1 MVGSEPRVDSSPPRR
16 RVRRWLLVIGLS
28 VVLLLATAFVV
39 LRVKFEGEDLGNN
52 IASILNKRMRGRIEI
67 GSIEWQTKDLK
78 KIVTGGWIPIVVK
91 NVKVWDDCALSQVLV
106 AGADEFRV
114 GDPNEDCTPDERPD
128 SDPNSKRKPRKQLV
142 RTPLVTVEID
152 AHALLFGNHDFV
164 FRNLWVHGGQALI
177 EETREP
183 YPLHAYDKTSV
194 TIITAFYPRMEAGF
208 RAGIY
213 ADSAPPVFD
222 LRDIHV
228 RDLDLYVNFK
238 PYQPETGPPDQIGFG
253 FTARLEHVN
262 IDSDDK
268 ADAGGDAAAKHS
280 FLYMDPTD
288 PLIAKFY
295 VRLAVTSP
303 RALIRIQDEGPR
315 TSFRMPIPGIVPGAD
330 NGPPKERVARYDV
343 GLVDVKLNRL
353 AQLPTE
359 WPKHDFIANT
369 LEIDLEARTAPCEL
383 APGEPEDGRL
393 IPRYRFEDKESG
405 SIHLTGELNSYFDR
419 PYDGSWNLKLDA
431 KNLGPMVRTCIKS
444 TVGGDDLNGTITLT
458 GPFVASPKVGLDLE
472 NVDFDLPLRAD
483 EPPLQLTL
491 AEVHGGIDLV
501 NEQGFIDKTKALIR
515 GGKEPG
521 EVEVSATFGLRPFI
535 ANAQVEITK
544 AIDAGRFLPPKVA
557 RAAGKF
563 LKGRLRAKGDTTPG
577 EGFALEDF
585 DLSLGLTPTGTSL
598 RVHKGRLFTNDSFG
612 SIHVEKVA
620 IEAGQSHAVF
630 DGLIDILHDDLRMRI
645 EGTFPDL
652 GVWLQRFDLPA
663 FVGGAGGGSVII
675 IQGPLKNPTI
685 NVSSQLSGV
694 PCLDKLQ
701 LVDTQFKD
709 GIVDIRRMTSAGLGG
724 ELVGSGRVRVDGVGP
739 PFVEHLT
746 IAGRRIDAAKLC
758 GLVGTVKGTL
768 DTVDAQL
775 DRVSL
780 VKGRSAMD
788 WLDFAKVYATARK
801 LTIKGDTY
809 SDFALCVN
817 QPNDARC
824 RPRPMYA
831 SADDLEKCATA
842 KRSGGSCVVT
852 TAVRDAGGVLDATVA
867 KLPPIRGTAR
877 QTAMPA
883 RLGGAISVDLPLAI
897 LEQFLKKRITGGD
910 ARMTLH
916 LSGTPLAPQADGH
929 VTLLRTWLMNAF
941 IGDSQ
946 LRVEPT
952 TLPSGK
958 PGIRI
963 DGSMLA
969 ERLQIHGTL
978 GTTAPFP
985 VEVAITGRRIELD
998 AVADLT
1004 KLVGLPE
1011 PLHGWVSGTITVKTE
1026 LFPAKPVEPE
1036 AWVELTELVATV
1048 NHRASD
1054 GRLTP
1059 LRLSVIDQAP
1069 GQRAAFSA
1077 RVTPTS
1083 LELACKDPTA
1093 PGGRAPCST
1102 LVATPAGKVEIRG
1115 HATPSSVAIEA
1126 QGLLDLALVQ
1136 PLLDAQFDE
1145 ASGQVQ
1151 LAASISGTFNKPT
1164 YEASIDLDPSGM
1176 WKKDPKL
1183 ANPIRLRPVG
1193 GDTVLEAPTG
1203 LIKLANGSL
1212 GFTDVML
1219 QVRDQHRDEAGELH
1233 VKGNITLDGFTPANW
1248 SVLISGKLAG
1258 KMLLV
1263 AVPGKV
1269 SQAGG
1274 LAEID
1279 GDLILSGKGK
1289 LPLVSGTLKFDTTGT
1304 DRPFSLIP
1312 RGVRRELS
1320 FNKGSIDIETS
1331 VSAGNHRTYEL
1342 AINDVRGSIDGEGS
1356 LSNINGTVD
1365 FLDNE
1370 LASLSVKLDADNIP
1384 FKVPGTLDLVLSAR
1398 DVLIDKP
1405 EGVNR
1410 LGISGN
1416 VAMIDGNYTNDFE
1429 LTDQI
1434 RSIGSSAPPAKPF
1447 WEEYPL
1453 LGNAELHL
1461 TLDVRKFSVK
1471 NNIATIDLVGPLLE
1485 ISNTPRDP
1493 RMSGSIRVE
1502 HGEFRIPGTRAK
1514 FIRTAGNI
1522 DFAENQRAGDPQLNV
1537 TSEAD
1542 YRDLSG
1548 QEHLITLSI
1557 TGALSNPQ
1565 WDLRTSTGYNKSQTL
1580 SLLVLGRNQE
1590 SLRRSLGDQGLGGD
1604 PTKQDPTTNPSQGFA
1619 DQIVKDLAGD
1629 WVSSLLG
1636 DSLTKASGLDVLRLE
1651 ISFGSIGLRI
1661 EKNLLENLKAIG
1673 DGEQTIRGSTI
1684 NVRGELKTP
1693 YRLSPSDAG
1702 VSIQGGILRKNFYDP
1717 AEEDIDDTS
1726 IKLVYRHI
1734 FIP

>member
-28 VVLLLATAFVV
+28 VVLLLATAFAV
-39 LRVKFEGEDLGNN
+39 LRVKFEGEDLGSN

-67 GSIEWQTKDLK
+67 GSIEWQTRDLK
-78 KIVTGGWIPIVVK
+78 KLVTGGWIPVVIK
-91 NVKVWDDCALSQVLV
+91 NVKVWDDCALSQVLG
-106 AGADEFRV
+106 GADELRV

-128 SDPNSKRKPRKQLV
+128 SDPGSRRKPRKMLV
-142 RTPLVTVEID
+142 RTPLVTLEID

-194 TIITAFYPRMEAGF
+194 TIITAFYPRMAAGF

-222 LRDIHV
+222 LRDIHI
-228 RDLDLYVNFK
+228 RDLELFVNFK
-238 PYQPETGPPDQIGFG
+238 PYQPDKAPPDQIGFG

-262 IDSDDK
+262 VDSEDTPGTD
-268 ADAGGDAAAKHS
+268 ADSRRS

-295 VRLAVTSP
+295 VRLAVTSTK
-303 RALIRIQDEGPR
+303 ALIRVQDEGPR
-315 TSFRMPIPGIVPGAD
+315 TSFRMPVPSLTPGASEA
-330 NGPPKERVARYDV
+330 PPKDRIARYDL
-343 GLVDVKLNRL
+343 GLVDVRLNRL

-369 LEIDLEARTAPCEL
+369 LELDLSARTAPCEL
-383 APGEPEDGRL
+383 APGEPEDGQL
-393 IPRYRFEDKESG
+393 VPRYKFEAAESG

-444 TVGGDDLNGTITLT
+444 TVGGDNLNGTITLT

-472 NVDFDLPLRAD
+472 NVDFDLPLRSD

-557 RAAGKF
+557 RAAGRF

-585 DLSLGLTPTGTSL
+585 DLSLGPTPTGTSL
-598 RVHKGRLFTNDSFG
+598 RVHKGRLFTNNNFG

-620 IEAGQSHAVF
+620 VEAGQSHAVF
-630 DGLIDILHDDLRMRI
+630 DGLVDILHDDIRMRI
-645 EGTFPDL
+645 EGVFPDL
-652 GVWLQRFDLPA
+652 GVWLQRFELPA
-663 FVGGAGGGSVII
+663 FVAGAGGGSVII
-675 IQGPLKNPTI
+675 ITGPIKSPKILVNTEL
-685 NVSSQLSGV
+685 NGV
-694 PCLDKLQ
+694 PCLDRVKLT
-701 LVDTQFKD
+701 DTQYD
-709 GIVDIRRMTSAGLGG
+709 QATGLLEIRSLSSQGLGG
-724 ELVGSGRVRVDGVGP
+724 ELTGSGRVSTSSGT
-739 PFVEHLT
+739 PFIDHLSVS
-746 IAGRRIDAAKLC
+746 GRRIDAARLC
-758 GLVGTVKGTL
+758 GLGGIVKGTL

-775 DRVSL
+775 DRVSV
-780 VKGRSAMD
+780 VKGRPAME
-788 WLDFAKVYATARK
+788 WLDFAKAHATAKK
-801 LTIKGDTY
+801 LTIKGDAY
-809 SDFALCVN
+809 SDFSLCVN
-817 QPNDARC
+817 QPSDERC

-831 SADDLEKCATA
+831 SADDLAKCATA
-842 KRSGGSCVVT
+842 KKTGGSCIVT
-852 TAVRDAGGVLDATVA
+852 SALRDAGGVLDATIA
-867 KLPPIRGTAR
+867 KLPPTKGT
-877 QTAMPA
+877 TKKPGLPA
-883 RLGGAISVDLPLAI
+883 QLGGAVSVDLPLAI
-897 LEQFLKKRITGGD
+897 LEQFLKKKIVGGD

-941 IGDSQ
+941 VGDSQ

-952 TLPSGK
+952 TLAGGR

-969 ERLQIHGTL
+969 QRLQIHGTL

-985 VEVAITGRRIELD
+985 VELSVSGRRIELD

-1004 KLVGLPE
+1004 KLAGLPE
-1011 PLHGWVSGTITVKTE
+1011 PLQGWVSGTITVKTE
-1026 LFPAKPVEPE
+1026 LFPTKPVEPE
-1036 AWVELTELVATV
+1036 AWVEISELVAIV

-1069 GQRAAFSA
+1069 GQRAALSA
-1077 RVTPTS
+1077 RITPSS
-1083 LELACKDPTA
+1083 LELACKDPAA

-1115 HATPSSVAIEA
+1115 HATQTSLAIEA
-1126 QGLLDLALVQ
+1126 LGLLDLSLVQ

-1145 ASGQVQ
+1145 ASGLVQ
-1151 LAASISGTFNKPT
+1151 LTAAVTGTMAKPT
-1164 YEASIDLDPSGM
+1164 YEASIDLDPNGA
-1176 WKKDPKL
+1176 WKKDPKA
-1183 ANPIRLRPVG
+1183 ANPVRLRPVG

-1219 QVRDQHRDEAGELH
+1219 QVRDQHLDEKGELH
-1233 VKGNITLDGFTPANW
+1233 VKGNILLDGLTPVNW

-1263 AVPGKV
+1263 AVPDKI

-1274 LAEID
+1274 LAAID

-1289 LPLVSGTLKFDTTGT
+1289 LPLVSGTLVFDTTDN

-1320 FNKGSIDIETS
+1320 FNRGSIDIETR
-1331 VSAGNHRTYEL
+1331 VSSGNHRTYEL
-1342 AINDVRGSIDGEGS
+1342 AVNDVRGSIDGEGA
-1356 LSNINGTVD
+1356 LTNINGTVEL
-1365 FLDNE
+1365 LDNALSK
-1370 LASLSVKLDADNIP
+1370 LAIKLDADNIP

-1398 DVLIDKP
+1398 DISIDKP
-1405 EGVNR
+1405 EGVNA
-1410 LGISGN
+1410 LSIGGS
-1416 VAMIDGNYTNDFE
+1416 VAMIDGNYTNSFE

-1447 WEEYPL
+1447 WDEYPL
-1453 LGNAELHL
+1453 LGNADLKL

-1471 NNIATIDLVGPLLE
+1471 NNIATIDLVGPLLD
-1485 ISNTPRDP
+1485 ISNTPKDP
-1493 RMSGSIRVE
+1493 RISGSIRVE
-1502 HGEFRIPGTRAK
+1502 HGEFKIPGTRAR
-1514 FIRTAGNI
+1514 FIRTSGNV
-1522 DFAENQRAGDPQLNV
+1522 DFAENQKAGDPQLNV

-1557 TGALSNPQ
+1557 TGALTNPQ

-1590 SLRRSLGDQGLGGD
+1590 SLRRSIGDQGLGSD

-1629 WVSSLLG
+1629 WVSDLLG
-1636 DSLTKASGLDVLRLE
+1636 NSLTKLSGLDVLRIE
-1651 ISFGSIGLRI
+1651 ISFGSIGLRV

-1673 DGEQTIRGSTI
+1673 DAEQTIRGSTV

-1702 VSIQGGILRKNFYDP
+1702 VSLQGGFLRKNFNDA
-1717 AEEDIDDTS
+1717 AEEDISDTS
-1726 IKLVYRHI
+1726 LKLVYRHI